1 MPTLPANRA
10 EDPLQAH
17 RCTIEFGKQ
26 ITGLIISCDG
36 LQSKNEISEAGGMG
50 QGGKDRPVSRTPGK
64 LTVEPLTIKLYV
76 LKGDDFFEKWFK
88 GIQEG
93 KVKDNTRNGSIK
105 LYDSENKPV
114 AEWVFHSAWPSKLA
128 YSDLDSQSND
138 AMTLLVTLVH
148 EGFERK
154 Q

>member
-1 MPTLPANRA
+1 MATLPANRA

-26 ITGLIISCDG
+26 VTGMIISCDG
-36 LQSKNEISEAGGMG
+36 LQSKSEVSEASSMG
-50 QGGKDRPVSRTPGK
+50 QGGKDRPASRTPGK

-93 KVKDNTRNGSIK
+93 KVKGNTKDGAIK
-105 LYDSENKPV
+105 LYDSENKAV
-114 AEWVFHSAWPSKLA
+114 AEWVFYAAWPSKLT

-138 AMTLLVTLVH
+138 AMTLSVVLVN